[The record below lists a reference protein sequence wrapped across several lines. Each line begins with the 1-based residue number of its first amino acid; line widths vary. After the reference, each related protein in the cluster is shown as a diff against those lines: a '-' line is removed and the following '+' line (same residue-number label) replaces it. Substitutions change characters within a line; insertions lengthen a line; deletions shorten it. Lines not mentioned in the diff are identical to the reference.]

1 MVSHGGFHPA
11 VVEPVN
17 DVGVE
22 QFAKDTGDPH
32 ELWPV
37 LAGWLVDSRGHPHPA
52 LVHHGSAH
60 GGGYGLGT

>member
-37 LAGWLVDSRGHPHPA
+37 LAGWLVDSRTGRSI
-52 LVHHGSAH
+52 LDGSRE
-60 GGGYGLGT
+60 Y